1 MEEGLIAKLALGAL
15 VPGFAALGT
24 LGAAWWRQRRSV
36 STLVETTAASP
47 TIERDGEPFWIMPAL
62 VASVSAVMIPI
73 LTEAKAFPPVA
84 ADEWLPLIAATAGL
98 LELGTRGARFPGAL
112 RWALRTVF
120 FALVAAACAR
130 NMLRHSWSVS
140 TSAMWIAGFA
150 ALALAATAVLEAV
163 LARTRG
169 FTAPALLLIIV
180 GGASQILAIG
190 YSSLKLGQSV
200 GVVAAILGAAC
211 VVALFRPRF
220 SLAFGG
226 AFVPIAITA
235 SGVYAGDIAAHT
247 RVALYTS
254 CIAAAALLP
263 GLIFLGPLSNL
274 RGWKR
279 SAILFL
285 LAGVPIGAALAVAA
299 ADELN
304 RSSDDYE
311 SSVPMQ
317 RLPHV

>member
-15 VPGFAALGT
+15 VPGFTGLGV
-24 LGAAWWRQRRSV
+24 LGAVWWRQRRS
-36 STLVETTAASP
+36 TGELAQTTGASP
-47 TIERDGEPFWIMPAL
+47 AIERNGEPFWIMPAL

-84 ADEWLPLIAATAGL
+84 ADEWLPLVAIVAGT
-98 LELGTRGARFPGAL
+98 LELTTSSSRFPRIL
-112 RWALRTVF
+112 RWTLRTIF
-120 FALVAAACAR
+120 FALAAAACAR
-130 NMLRHSWSVS
+130 NMLQHSWSAA
-140 TSAMWIAGFA
+140 TDTLWIAGFT

-180 GGASQILAIG
+180 GGASQVLAIG

-200 GVVAAILGAAC
+200 GVAAAILGAAC
-211 VVALFRPRF
+211 VVALLRPRF

-226 AFVPIAITA
+226 AFVPLAITA
-235 SGVYAGDIAAHT
+235 SGVFAGDIAADT
-247 RVALYTS
+247 RIVLYTS
-254 CIAAAALLP
+254 CVAAAALLP
-263 GLIFLGPLSNL
+263 GLILLAPLSQL

-279 SAILFL
+279 SVVLFS
-285 LAGVPIGAALAVAA
+285 LAGLPMAAALATAA

-304 RSSDDYE
+304 RSEDEYE
-311 SSVPMQ
+311 SSALVQP
-317 RLPHV
+317 LPNS